1 MHGMS
6 GRRIVVS
13 IVDDEAAVRKA
24 LGRLL
29 SASDLDAE
37 TFASGQAF
45 LDSLPNRQPDCL
57 VLDLHMPGLSGLEV
71 LHRLSWSDSR
81 VPTIII
87 TAHDEPE
94 TRIQCL
100 AAGASAYLR
109 KPLDGQALLAAVT
122 NAVEHAQ
129 ASGHRE
135 SGFPGNCG
143 QN

>member
-1 MHGMS
+1 MS
-6 GRRIVVS
+6 RRRVLVS

-24 LGRLL
+24 LGRLF
-29 SASDLDAE
+29 SASDMEAE

-71 LHRLSWSDSR
+71 LHRLSWSDLR

-94 TRIQCL
+94 TQTQCL

-109 KPLDGQALLAAVT
+109 KPLDGQMLLAAVT
-122 NAVEHAQ
+122 DAVERAQ
-129 ASGHRE
+129 ASGLRE
-135 SGFPGNCG
+135 TGFPVNGG
-143 QN
+143 QK